1 MNRIF
6 SLVTIVSAMTLAACN
21 QQSEESVADEA
32 VAGAATEASAPV
44 KVACAAADES
54 GCTWYIVEQ
63 DGDWLDNDPFKSLKR
78 SYQFIKDRL
87 TS

>member
-1 MNRIF
+1 MNGR
-6 SLVTIVSAMTLAACN
+6 LPMLHLKDYAVT
-21 QQSEESVADEA
+21 ADRKRVFAEI
-32 VAGAATEASAPV
+32 GSGNLNWTEII
-44 KVACAAADES
+44 AAADES

-78 SYQFIKDRL
+78 SYQFIKDRI